1 MNTRLETIIG
11 LLVIIVAVGFAV
23 FSYKI
28 SELKKYNTDVYKV
41 TARFNQIE
49 GIVEGSDIRIS
60 GINVGNVT
68 DIKLDQET
76 YDAVVTMTI
85 GNSVKIPN
93 DSSAQIVT
101 EGFLKNKYIAIYA
114 GSAKKM
120 LKDNDRIKFTQSS
133 INLENMIGKLLY
145 NLGNK

>member
-1 MNTRLETIIG
+1 MNARLETIVG

-23 FSYKI
+23 FSYKV
-28 SELKKYNTDVYKV
+28 SELKKYNTNVYKV

-49 GIVEGSDIRIS
+49 GIIVGSDISIS
-60 GINVGNVT
+60 GINVGSVT
-68 DIKLDQET
+68 DIKLDQQT
-76 YDAVVTMTI
+76 YDAVVTMSI
-85 GNSVKIPN
+85 SGDVKVPD

-114 GSAKKM
+114 GSSKNM
-120 LKDNDRIKFTQSS
+120 LKDDGQIKFTQSS

-145 NLGNK
+145 NLGK